1 MLVSIIKEKYGRIC
15 VGERGLM
22 SKLKAKKWTLL
33 YTEISKLGEGGNA
46 DVYLVEDSRSGKRY
60 ALKELRSS
68 NRSEEKKSRFV
79 SEIQIARDNCTIIP
93 GIIPVIDYSMEDY
106 WYTMPIA
113 QQIMGCVNGMSL
125 DEIIDGVLQLC
136 ETLGRLHEK
145 GIHHRD
151 IKPSNI
157 YYYDGRF
164 SFGDF
169 GLVDFQDNDDFTK
182 SDRGLG
188 AIFTIAPEMK
198 RNPKLADASKADV
211 FSLAKTLWMF
221 LSDDEKGFDGVYDY
235 LDQSHSLRYVS
246 RFKKEHLVEI
256 DELLKDATENN
267 PDLRPDIHEFTKKL
281 LLWREVADDFDKS
294 QNSDWK
300 FLTKQLFGKNVPGSS
315 IWREVDA
322 IIDVLNIVGST
333 PAYNHMLL
341 SDRGGTDFAY
351 AKRASEEN
359 CIYLYDTTGMCCLVK
374 PKALYYE
381 SFTEDYRWSYFRL
394 DLQNLSPVI
403 GRYDYIDYEY
413 LVEDT
418 PGHYV
423 DASCAQYG
431 VYDYDSGEPLPEGY
445 HLLKRY
451 LDGVFLFAL
460 KKGPYNGI
468 SGTYDGRH
476 GMVSNDE
483 FREYTEY
490 LMKMYL
496 AINERAAHDERYTD
510 LSKEELDDRILRIPL
525 FNKNPFEISAYD
537 EGEESDDEEVKRAH
551 AEENLIVKKHAYIKE
566 NYTEWDFSDAF
577 SVSGNVQ
584 TEPIDFFFEF
594 TRSFTGNLFEMINN
608 ERRCI
613 CHDGFIKEISTDDL
627 RECAVV
633 HDRKQAITI
642 LENINR
648 IFEDYLSKA
657 GLEEIED
664 YHQYFEI
671 SIGRDGTPEHL
682 FTKTEIETL
691 MRNADDRHHNRLVID
706 GNGYARIISDEERAY
721 LYPVYI
727 EEWNAGNN
735 YVGKYS
741 KLYALDDSYKY
752 CLYGWYRYLITGR
765 GQFIDYLPER
775 VDEAELIEQIKEV

>member
-125 DEIIDGVLQLC
+125 DEIINGVLQLC

-169 GLVDFQDNDDFTK
+169 GLVDFPDNDDFTK

-281 LLWREVADDFDKS
+281 LLWREIADDFDKS

-359 CIYLYDTTGMCCLVK
+359 CIYLYDTMGMCYLVK

-403 GRYDYIDYEY
+403 GRDDYIDYEY

-460 KKGPYNGI
+460 KNGPYNGI

-476 GMVSNDE
+476 SMVSNDE
-483 FREYTEY
+483 FREYIEY

-496 AINERAAHDERYTD
+496 EINERAAHDERYTD
-510 LSKEELDDRILRIPL
+510 LLKEELDDRILRIPL

-537 EGEESDDEEVKRAH
+537 EGEEGDVDEVKRAH
-551 AEENLIVKKHAYIKE
+551 VEENLIVKKHAYIKE

-577 SVSGNVQ
+577 SVSGNAQ

-691 MRNADDRHHNRLVID
+691 MKNADDRHHNRLVID

>member
-1 MLVSIIKEKYGRIC
+1 MC
-15 VGERGLM
+15 WGEGSLM
-22 SKLKAKKWTLL
+22 SKLKTKKWTLL
-33 YTEISKLGEGGNA
+33 YTEINKLGEDGNA
-46 DVYLVEDSRSGKRY
+46 DVYLVEDSKSGKRY

-113 QQIMGCVNGMSL
+113 QPIMDCVNGKSL

-164 SFGDF
+164 AFGDF
-169 GLVDFQDNDDFTK
+169 GLVDFPDNDDFTK

-198 RNPKLADASKADV
+198 RNPKLADASKADI

-281 LLWREVADDFDKS
+281 LLWREIADDFDKS

-333 PAYNHMLL
+333 PAYNHMLV
-341 SDRGGTDFAY
+341 SDGGGTDFVY

-359 CIYLYDTTGMCCLVK
+359 CIYLYDTTGMCYLVK

-394 DLQNLSPVI
+394 DLQNLSSVI

-460 KKGPYNGI
+460 KNGPYNGI
-468 SGTYDGRH
+468 SGAYDGRH
-476 GMVSNDE
+476 SMVSNDE
-483 FREYTEY
+483 FREYIEY

-577 SVSGNVQ
+577 SVSGNAQ

-594 TRSFTGNLFEMINN
+594 TRSFTGSLSEMINN

-613 CHDGFIKEISTDDL
+613 CHDGFIKEISADDL

-642 LENINR
+642 LEKIKR
-648 IFEDYLSKA
+648 IFKDYLSKA

-671 SIGRDGTPEHL
+671 SIGRDGTPAHL

-727 EEWNAGNN
+727 EEWNDGNN

-741 KLYALDDSYKY
+741 KLYTLDDSYKY

>member
-1 MLVSIIKEKYGRIC
+1 
-15 VGERGLM
+15 M
-22 SKLKAKKWTLL
+22 SKLKTKKWTLL
-33 YTEISKLGEGGNA
+33 YTEINKLGEGGNA
-46 DVYLVEDSRSGKRY
+46 DVYLVEDSKSGKRY

-113 QQIMGCVNGMSL
+113 QPIMDCVNGKSL

-164 SFGDF
+164 AFGDF
-169 GLVDFQDNDDFTK
+169 GLVDFPDNDDFTK

-198 RNPKLADASKADV
+198 RNPKLADASKADI

-281 LLWREVADDFDKS
+281 LLWREIADDFDKS

-333 PAYNHMLL
+333 PAYNHMLV

-359 CIYLYDTTGMCCLVK
+359 CIYLYDTTGMCYLVK

-394 DLQNLSPVI
+394 DLQNLSSVI

-460 KKGPYNGI
+460 KNGPYNGI

-476 GMVSNDE
+476 SMVSNDE
-483 FREYTEY
+483 FREYIEY

-510 LSKEELDDRILRIPL
+510 LSKEELDDWILRIPL

-577 SVSGNVQ
+577 SVSGNAQ

-594 TRSFTGNLFEMINN
+594 TRSFTGSLFEMINN

-633 HDRKQAITI
+633 HDRKKAITI

-671 SIGRDGTPEHL
+671 SIGRDGTPAHL
-682 FTKTEIETL
+682 FTKTEIEAL

>member
-1 MLVSIIKEKYGRIC
+1 MECL
-15 VGERGLM
+15 LM
-22 SKLKAKKWTLL
+22 
-33 YTEISKLGEGGNA
+33 
-46 DVYLVEDSRSGKRY
+46 
-60 ALKELRSS
+60 
-68 NRSEEKKSRFV
+68 KS
-79 SEIQIARDNCTIIP
+79 
-93 GIIPVIDYSMEDY
+93 SMEFCS
-106 WYTMPIA
+106 
-113 QQIMGCVNGMSL
+113 CVRHLEDCMKKGY
-125 DEIIDGVLQLC
+125 II
-136 ETLGRLHEK
+136 
-145 GIHHRD
+145 GILSQA
-151 IKPSNI
+151 IF
-157 YYYDGRF
+157 GRF

-169 GLVDFQDNDDFTK
+169 GLVDFPDNDDFTK
-182 SDRGLG
+182 SDRGVG

-235 LDQSHSLRYVS
+235 LDQSHSLRYMS
-246 RFKKEHLVEI
+246 RFKKEHLVEV

-281 LLWREVADDFDKS
+281 LLWREIADDFDKS

-359 CIYLYDTTGMCCLVK
+359 CIYLYDTMGMCYLVK

-483 FREYTEY
+483 FREYTGY

-577 SVSGNVQ
+577 SVSGNAQ

-594 TRSFTGNLFEMINN
+594 DTFSTFE
-608 ERRCI
+608 
-613 CHDGFIKEISTDDL
+613 
-627 RECAVV
+627 
-633 HDRKQAITI
+633 Q
-642 LENINR
+642 
-648 IFEDYLSKA
+648 IFLA
-657 GLEEIED
+657 GCGIF
-664 YHQYFEI
+664 QIGI
-671 SIGRDGTPEHL
+671 SIFHDP
-682 FTKTEIETL
+682 
-691 MRNADDRHHNRLVID
+691 
-706 GNGYARIISDEERAY
+706 
-721 LYPVYI
+721 PVWAEDSMNI
-727 EEWNAGNN
+727 
-735 YVGKYS
+735 YS
-741 KLYALDDSYKY
+741 CVLGSALYAGDVGNTS
-752 CLYGWYRYLITGR
+752 
-765 GQFIDYLPER
+765 
-775 VDEAELIEQIKEV
+775 

>member
-1 MLVSIIKEKYGRIC
+1 MC
-15 VGERGLM
+15 WGEGSLM
-22 SKLKAKKWTLL
+22 SKLKTKKWTLL
-33 YTEISKLGEGGNA
+33 YTEINKLGEGGNA
-46 DVYLVEDSRSGKRY
+46 DVYLVEDSKSGKRY
-60 ALKELRSS
+60 ALKELRSI

-113 QQIMGCVNGMSL
+113 QPIMDCVNGKSL

-164 SFGDF
+164 AFGDF
-169 GLVDFQDNDDFTK
+169 GLVDFPDNDDFTK

-198 RNPKLADASKADV
+198 RNPKLADASKADI

-281 LLWREVADDFDKS
+281 LLWREIADDFDKS

-333 PAYNHMLL
+333 PAYNHMLV

-359 CIYLYDTTGMCCLVK
+359 CIYLYDTTGMCYLVK

-394 DLQNLSPVI
+394 DLQNLSSVI

-460 KKGPYNGI
+460 KNGPYNGI

-476 GMVSNDE
+476 SMVSNDE
-483 FREYTEY
+483 FREYIEY

-577 SVSGNVQ
+577 SVSGNAQ

-594 TRSFTGNLFEMINN
+594 TRSFTGSLFEMINN

-633 HDRKQAITI
+633 HDRKKAITI

-671 SIGRDGTPEHL
+671 SIGRDGTPAHL
-682 FTKTEIETL
+682 FTKTEIEAL

>member
-1 MLVSIIKEKYGRIC
+1 
-15 VGERGLM
+15 
-22 SKLKAKKWTLL
+22 
-33 YTEISKLGEGGNA
+33 
-46 DVYLVEDSRSGKRY
+46 
-60 ALKELRSS
+60 
-68 NRSEEKKSRFV
+68 
-79 SEIQIARDNCTIIP
+79 
-93 GIIPVIDYSMEDY
+93 
-106 WYTMPIA
+106 
-113 QQIMGCVNGMSL
+113 
-125 DEIIDGVLQLC
+125 
-136 ETLGRLHEK
+136 
-145 GIHHRD
+145 
-151 IKPSNI
+151 
-157 YYYDGRF
+157 
-164 SFGDF
+164 
-169 GLVDFQDNDDFTK
+169 
-182 SDRGLG
+182 
-188 AIFTIAPEMK
+188 MK

-281 LLWREVADDFDKS
+281 LLWREIADDFDKS

-359 CIYLYDTTGMCCLVK
+359 CIYLYDTMGMCYLVK

-483 FREYTEY
+483 FREYTGY

-551 AEENLIVKKHAYIKE
+551 AEEILIVKKHAYIKE

-577 SVSGNVQ
+577 SVSGNAQ

>member
-1 MLVSIIKEKYGRIC
+1 MSENLYQ
-15 VGERGLM
+15 GESLM
-22 SKLKAKKWTLL
+22 SKFKTKKWTLL
-33 YTEISKLGEGGNA
+33 YKEISKLGEGGNA
-46 DVYLVEDSRSGKRY
+46 DVYIVEDNESGSKY
-60 ALKELRSS
+60 ALKELRSN

-79 SEIQIARDNCTIIP
+79 SEIMIASDNAAMIP
-93 GIIPVIDYSMEDY
+93 GIIPVIDYSIEDY

-113 QQIMGCVNGMSL
+113 QSIMDFVNGKSL
-125 DEIIDGVLQLC
+125 NEIIDGVLQMC
-136 ETLGRLHEK
+136 ETLCKLHDK
-145 GIHHRD
+145 RIHHRD

-157 YYYDGRF
+157 YYYDGRYA
-164 SFGDF
+164 FGDF
-169 GLVDFQDNDDFTK
+169 GLVDFPDNDDFTK

-221 LSDDEKGFDGVYDY
+221 LSGDEKGFDGVYDY

-246 RFKKEHLVEI
+246 RFKEEHLAEI

-267 PDLRPDIHEFTKKL
+267 PDLRPDIYEFTKRL
-281 LLWREVADDFDKS
+281 LLWREIAGDFDKS

-315 IWREVDA
+315 VWREVDA
-322 IIDVLNIVGST
+322 IINVLNIVGST

-341 SDRGGTDFAY
+341 SDRGGTDFEY
-351 AKRASEEN
+351 ARRAPEES
-359 CIYLYDTTGMCCLVK
+359 CIYLYDTMGICYLVK

-394 DLQNLSPVI
+394 DLQNLPSII
-403 GRYDYIDYEY
+403 GEYDCIDYEY

-418 PGHYV
+418 PGHYA

-431 VYDYDSGEPLPEGY
+431 VYDYDSGEQLPEGY
-445 HLLKRY
+445 HVLKRY
-451 LDGVFLFAL
+451 LKGVFLFAL
-460 KKGPYNGI
+460 KNGPYNGI

-476 GMVSNDE
+476 SMASNDE
-483 FREYTEY
+483 FRNYTEY

-496 AINERAAHDERYTD
+496 VINERIAHDERYAD
-510 LSKEELDDRILRIPL
+510 LSKEELDNRILSSSL
-525 FNKNPFEISAYD
+525 FNKNPFEVSDYD
-537 EGEESDDEEVKRAH
+537 EEEVSDAEIVKESDVEEK
-551 AEENLIVKKHAYIKE
+551 LIVKKHAYIKE
-566 NYTEWDFSDAF
+566 NYTEWNFSDAF
-577 SVSGNVQ
+577 FVSGDVQ

-594 TRSFTGNLFEMINN
+594 TRPFTGSLFELINN
-608 ERRCI
+608 EHRFI
-613 CHDGFIKEISTDDL
+613 CHDGFIKEISSDDL

-657 GLEEIED
+657 GLDGIED
-664 YHQYFEI
+664 YHQYFEV
-671 SIGRDGTPEHL
+671 SIRRGGTPEHL
-682 FTKTEIETL
+682 FTKFEIEVL

-706 GNGYARIISDEERAY
+706 GNGYARIISDEERAS

-727 EEWNAGNN
+727 EEWDAGNN

-741 KLYALDDSYKY
+741 NLYALDDSYKC

-765 GQFIDYLPER
+765 KQYVDCLTEK
-775 VDEAELIEQIKEV
+775 VDESGLIEQIKEVWK

>member
-1 MLVSIIKEKYGRIC
+1 
-15 VGERGLM
+15 M

-125 DEIIDGVLQLC
+125 DEIINGVLQLC
-136 ETLGRLHEK
+136 ETFGRLHEK

-359 CIYLYDTTGMCCLVK
+359 CIYLYDTTGMCYLVK

>member
-1 MLVSIIKEKYGRIC
+1 MC
-15 VGERGLM
+15 WGEGSLM
-22 SKLKAKKWTLL
+22 SKLKTKKWTLL
-33 YTEISKLGEGGNA
+33 YTEINKLGEGGNA
-46 DVYLVEDSRSGKRY
+46 DVYLVEDSKSGKRY

-113 QQIMGCVNGMSL
+113 QPIMDCVNGKSL

-164 SFGDF
+164 AFGDF
-169 GLVDFQDNDDFTK
+169 GLVDFPDNDDFTK

-198 RNPKLADASKADV
+198 RNPKLADASKADI

-281 LLWREVADDFDKS
+281 LLWREIADDFDKS

-333 PAYNHMLL
+333 PAYNHMLV

-359 CIYLYDTTGMCCLVK
+359 CIYLYDTTGMCYLVK

-394 DLQNLSPVI
+394 DLQNLSSVI

-423 DASCAQYG
+423 DASYAQYG

-460 KKGPYNGI
+460 KNGPYNGI

-476 GMVSNDE
+476 SMVSNDE
-483 FREYTEY
+483 FREYIEY

-577 SVSGNVQ
+577 SVSGNAQ

-594 TRSFTGNLFEMINN
+594 TRSFTGSLFEMINN

-633 HDRKQAITI
+633 HDRKKAITI

-671 SIGRDGTPEHL
+671 SIGRDGTPAHL

>member
-1 MLVSIIKEKYGRIC
+1 
-15 VGERGLM
+15 M

-359 CIYLYDTTGMCCLVK
+359 CIYLYDTTGMCYLVK

-496 AINERAAHDERYTD
+496 AINERAAHEERYTD
-510 LSKEELDDRILRIPL
+510 
-525 FNKNPFEISAYD
+525 
-537 EGEESDDEEVKRAH
+537 
-551 AEENLIVKKHAYIKE
+551 
-566 NYTEWDFSDAF
+566 
-577 SVSGNVQ
+577 
-584 TEPIDFFFEF
+584 
-594 TRSFTGNLFEMINN
+594 
-608 ERRCI
+608 
-613 CHDGFIKEISTDDL
+613 
-627 RECAVV
+627 
-633 HDRKQAITI
+633 
-642 LENINR
+642 
-648 IFEDYLSKA
+648 
-657 GLEEIED
+657 
-664 YHQYFEI
+664 
-671 SIGRDGTPEHL
+671 
-682 FTKTEIETL
+682 
-691 MRNADDRHHNRLVID
+691 
-706 GNGYARIISDEERAY
+706 
-721 LYPVYI
+721 
-727 EEWNAGNN
+727 
-735 YVGKYS
+735 
-741 KLYALDDSYKY
+741 
-752 CLYGWYRYLITGR
+752 
-765 GQFIDYLPER
+765 
-775 VDEAELIEQIKEV
+775 

>member
-1 MLVSIIKEKYGRIC
+1 MC
-15 VGERGLM
+15 WGEGSLM
-22 SKLKAKKWTLL
+22 SKLKTKKWTLL
-33 YTEISKLGEGGNA
+33 YTEINKLGEGGNA
-46 DVYLVEDSRSGKRY
+46 DVYLVEDSKSGKRY

-113 QQIMGCVNGMSL
+113 QPIMDCVNGKSL

-164 SFGDF
+164 AFGDF
-169 GLVDFQDNDDFTK
+169 GLVDFPDNDDFTK

-198 RNPKLADASKADV
+198 RNPKLADASKADI

-281 LLWREVADDFDKS
+281 LLWREIADDFDKS

-333 PAYNHMLL
+333 PAYNHMLVL
-341 SDRGGTDFAY
+341 DRGGTDFAY

-359 CIYLYDTTGMCCLVK
+359 CIYLYDTTGMCYLVK

-394 DLQNLSPVI
+394 DLQNLSSVI

-460 KKGPYNGI
+460 KNGPYNGI

-476 GMVSNDE
+476 SMVSNDE
-483 FREYTEY
+483 FREYIEY

-577 SVSGNVQ
+577 SVSGNAQ

-594 TRSFTGNLFEMINN
+594 TRSFTGSLFEMINN

-633 HDRKQAITI
+633 HDRKKAITI

-671 SIGRDGTPEHL
+671 SIGRDGTPAHL
-682 FTKTEIETL
+682 FTKTEIEAL

>member
-1 MLVSIIKEKYGRIC
+1 
-15 VGERGLM
+15 M

-46 DVYLVEDSRSGKRY
+46 DVYLVEDSKSGKRY
-60 ALKELRSS
+60 ALKELRTS

-93 GIIPVIDYSMEDY
+93 GIISVIDYSMEDY

-113 QQIMGCVNGMSL
+113 QPIMDCVNGKSL

-169 GLVDFQDNDDFTK
+169 GLVDFPDNDDFTK

-198 RNPKLADASKADV
+198 RNPKLADASKADI

-281 LLWREVADDFDKS
+281 LLWREIADDFDKS

-341 SDRGGTDFAY
+341 SNRGGTDFAY

-359 CIYLYDTTGMCCLVK
+359 CIYLYDTTGMCYLVK

-394 DLQNLSPVI
+394 DLQNLSSVI

-460 KKGPYNGI
+460 KNGPYNGI

-476 GMVSNDE
+476 SMVSNDE

-510 LSKEELDDRILRIPL
+510 LSKKELDDRILRIPL

-577 SVSGNVQ
+577 SVSGNAQ
-584 TEPIDFFFEF
+584 TESIDFFFEF
-594 TRSFTGNLFEMINN
+594 TRSFTGSLFEMINN
-608 ERRCI
+608 ESRCI

-671 SIGRDGTPEHL
+671 SIGRDGTPAHL

>member
-1 MLVSIIKEKYGRIC
+1 
-15 VGERGLM
+15 M

-60 ALKELRSS
+60 ALKELRSC

-113 QQIMGCVNGMSL
+113 QPIMGCVNGKSL

-169 GLVDFQDNDDFTK
+169 GLVDFPDNDDFTK

-281 LLWREVADDFDKS
+281 LLWREIADDFDKS

-341 SDRGGTDFAY
+341 SNRGGTDFAY

-359 CIYLYDTTGMCCLVK
+359 CIYLYDTTGMCYLVK

-394 DLQNLSPVI
+394 DLQNLSSVI

-460 KKGPYNGI
+460 KNGPYNGI

-476 GMVSNDE
+476 SMVSNDE

-510 LSKEELDDRILRIPL
+510 LSKKELDDRILRIPL

-577 SVSGNVQ
+577 SVSGNAQ
-584 TEPIDFFFEF
+584 TESIDFFFEF
-594 TRSFTGNLFEMINN
+594 TRSFTGSLFEMINN
-608 ERRCI
+608 ESRCI

-671 SIGRDGTPEHL
+671 SIGRDGTPAHL

>member
-1 MLVSIIKEKYGRIC
+1 MC
-15 VGERGLM
+15 WGEGSLM
-22 SKLKAKKWTLL
+22 SKLKTKKWTLL
-33 YTEISKLGEGGNA
+33 YTEINKLGEGGNA
-46 DVYLVEDSRSGKRY
+46 DVYLVEDSKSGKRY

-113 QQIMGCVNGMSL
+113 QPIMDCVNGKSL

-164 SFGDF
+164 AFGDF
-169 GLVDFQDNDDFTK
+169 GLVDFPDNDDFTK

-198 RNPKLADASKADV
+198 RNPKLADASKADI

-281 LLWREVADDFDKS
+281 LLWREIADDFDKS

-333 PAYNHMLL
+333 PAYNHMLV

-359 CIYLYDTTGMCCLVK
+359 CIYLYDTTGMCYLVK

-394 DLQNLSPVI
+394 DLQNLSSVI

-460 KKGPYNGI
+460 KNGPYNGI

-476 GMVSNDE
+476 SMVSNDE
-483 FREYTEY
+483 FREYIEY

-577 SVSGNVQ
+577 SVSGNAQ

-594 TRSFTGNLFEMINN
+594 TRSFTGSLFEMINN

-633 HDRKQAITI
+633 HDRKKAITI

-671 SIGRDGTPEHL
+671 SIGRDGTPAHL
-682 FTKTEIETL
+682 FTKTEIEAL

>member
-1 MLVSIIKEKYGRIC
+1 MREHAFASIIKEKYGRIC

-113 QQIMGCVNGMSL
+113 RQIMGCVNGMSL
-125 DEIIDGVLQLC
+125 DEIINGVLQLC

-359 CIYLYDTTGMCCLVK
+359 CIYLYDTTGMCYLVK

-496 AINERAAHDERYTD
+496 
-510 LSKEELDDRILRIPL
+510 
-525 FNKNPFEISAYD
+525 
-537 EGEESDDEEVKRAH
+537 
-551 AEENLIVKKHAYIKE
+551 KKHAYIKE